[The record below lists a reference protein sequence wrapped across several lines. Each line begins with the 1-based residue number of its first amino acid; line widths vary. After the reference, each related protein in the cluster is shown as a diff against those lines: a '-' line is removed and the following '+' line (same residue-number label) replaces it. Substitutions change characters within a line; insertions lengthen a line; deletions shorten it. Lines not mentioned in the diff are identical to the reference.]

1 MYSKGPQIVLT
12 PEEKR
17 VYGQLFQ
24 LADVNK
30 KGVIEG
36 QHAVKFFSN
45 SGLPASALR
54 EIWHIA
60 DSENLGY
67 LSQQSFS
74 IAVKLI
80 SQAQNGQSPDL
91 ANINAAAPLPRFDG
105 VYLIS
110 SEDREKYLRMFIGLN
125 PVNGDLDGDRA
136 RDVLMKSKLPLDKLG
151 QIWALADTKKRGKLD
166 MAEFIIAM
174 YFVQNTMNSTI
185 KTIPSVLP
193 EGFYDMASG
202 ITASASSL
210 PTSPQPASRQI
221 AGVVDSPRSPVIQ
234 NYSWDVTAEDKATY
248 DRYFSSVDVMN
259 KGYLTGDEAANFFM
273 KSRLTPN
280 VLAQIWDLADVR
292 KSGVLNRD
300 EFAVAMY
307 LITKKMNGAI
317 LPTTLP
323 PSLIPPSMR
332 SIPTATFPDS
342 LTRSGTIK
350 SPPIGKRS
358 SLFVFEQGLNNSS
371 PSPFFNSGPVS
382 QNSND
387 FDLLGDTDINTQVAI
402 ENGEIRALKSQADNL
417 SDALSEFKISRAN
430 TDTDLANLAVQKNE
444 ITTRLSQVRTLY
456 DSELRSLQEIQANYK
471 AEYETLER
479 AREELAQA
487 ERALEQLQSERDQF
501 QASIQ
506 KDREEMLD
514 IKRRMRLA
522 EEKNVSIKAEIEK
535 FKTESRKQKG
545 LLDINRMQ
553 LTSAEKEKDK
563 ALKTLQDLEGRDIP
577 DDDPF
582 GTGAFIPNTSDSS
595 PLQGNINSQPGLEFV
610 DNSNQSRNVIHNQHP
625 SISSL
630 GSGVKRT
637 MSNSS
642 LASNSTVG
650 TSSVKSSSFSAS
662 KLEETMFDKP
672 NSMSNSKPIDVN
684 NIFGENTLSTNPQ
697 DNDTAVNSSRSI
709 NSFDTSFN
717 TPFAE
722 FNKDITKSDNVPQ
735 QIVEKSEEKSDTDP
749 FASFSNL
756 KRSSTGK
763 SDYNSTFSTTFS
775 SNNDIVTSES
785 FTTEFPSLEEI
796 EASVESGVKIGF
808 DNDFSSIPT
817 NIENKDDNIFNSEI
831 LKDNNNEAENTR
843 DNPVLSELE
852 SALPEN
858 SATAKEVSMEET
870 KDNINVY
877 NKGVETPFVPEM
889 SESLG
894 GGLAPLKDSESWIS
908 VEKSSESKSTIQMD
922 DFDTVFADLTDAK
935 VAKTPPINFD
945 ADFDTD
951 FKEDFNPTFDA
962 PITHSKA
969 APNTSSSGNIM
980 GVTPSISSTKNSSTN
995 FDKFDK
1001 TFGFDP
1007 FSSNESSTTSNATK
1021 PNLVEAAFGGIT
1033 GEPQKSTKSS
1043 IGFDD
1048 AFGDFFKSPSAPSSK
1063 TEPSSLDLKS
1073 TTANDSKTSITSESS
1088 QPKVQSMDD
1097 DDDVEQVKQLRAM
1110 GFSREKSIDALGRY
1124 DYDIEK
1130 ASNFLLENL

>member
-1 MYSKGPQIVLT
+1 MLSKGPQIILT

-17 VYGQLFQ
+17 VYGYFFQ

-45 SGLPASALR
+45 SGLPPSVLR

-74 IAVKLI
+74 VAVKLI
-80 SQAQNGQSPDL
+80 AQAQNGQSPDPT
-91 ANINAAAPLPRFDG
+91 NINAAAPLPRFDG
-105 VYLIS
+105 VYIIS
-110 SEDREKYLRMFIGLN
+110 TDDRDKYIRMFIGLN
-125 PVNGDLDGDRA
+125 PVNGDLDGEGV
-136 RDVLMKSKLPLDKLG
+136 RDILMKSKLPLDKLG
-151 QIWALADTKKRGKLD
+151 QIWTLADTKKRGKLD

-174 YFVQNTMNSTI
+174 YFVQNTMNGTI
-185 KTIPSVLP
+185 KSIPSVLP
-193 EGFYDMASG
+193 EGLYDMASG
-202 ITASASSL
+202 KTPSTSSPSSL

-221 AGVVDSPRSPVIQ
+221 AGVVDSPMSPIIQ

-248 DRYFSSVDVMN
+248 DRYFTSVDGIN

-280 VLAQIWDLADVR
+280 VLAQIWDLADIR
-292 KSGVLNRD
+292 KSGTLNRD

-307 LITKKMNGAI
+307 LITKKMSGVN

-332 SIPTATFPDS
+332 SIPTAFPDS

-350 SPPIGKRS
+350 SPPIGKRA
-358 SLFVFEQGLNNSS
+358 SLLVFEQGLNPSS
-371 PSPFFNSGPVS
+371 PSPFFNSSSVS
-382 QNSND
+382 QSSSD

-417 SDALSEFKISRAN
+417 SGAISEFKTSRAN
-430 TDTDLANLAVQKNE
+430 LDTDLANLAVQKNE

-456 DSELRSLQEIQANYK
+456 DSEHRSLQEVQANYK
-471 AEYETLER
+471 IEYESLER

-487 ERALEQLQSERDQF
+487 ERALEQLQSERDKF
-501 QASIQ
+501 HTSIQ
-506 KDREEMLD
+506 KDRDEMQD

-522 EEKNVSIKAEIEK
+522 EERNVTIKAEIEK
-535 FKTESRKQKG
+535 LKTESRKQKG

-582 GTGAFIPNTSDSS
+582 GTGAFVPNPSDSV
-595 PLQGNINSQPGLEFV
+595 PLQGNINSQPGLEFA
-610 DNSNQSRNVIHNQHP
+610 DNSSQSRPNIHNRHS

-630 GSGVKRT
+630 GGGVKRT

-650 TSSVKSSSFSAS
+650 TSSVKSSPFNSS
-662 KLEETMFDKP
+662 KLEESMFDKP
-672 NSMSNSKPIDVN
+672 NSVSNSKSIDVN

-709 NSFDTSFN
+709 NSFDMSFN
-717 TPFAE
+717 TPFAG

-749 FASFSNL
+749 FATFSNF

-763 SDYNSTFSTTFS
+763 SDYNSPFSTTFV
-775 SNNDIVTSES
+775 SNNDIVASES

-796 EASVESGVKIGF
+796 EASVESGAKIGF
-808 DNDFSSIPT
+808 DNNFSSIPT
-817 NIENKDDNIFNSEI
+817 NTENKDNNIFNSEV
-831 LKDNNNEAENTR
+831 LNNETEITL
-843 DNPVLSELE
+843 DNPALNE
-852 SALPEN
+852 SPKN
-858 SATAKEVSMEET
+858 SAIVEEAKD
-870 KDNINVY
+870 KINAY
-877 NKGVETPFVPEM
+877 NKGVESPFVPAVGEM
-889 SESLG
+889 SEPLG
-894 GGLAPLKDSESWIS
+894 GGLAPMKDSESWIS
-908 VEKSSESKSTIQMD
+908 VEKLSESKPSTQID
-922 DFDTVFADLTDAK
+922 DFDAVFADLTDAK
-935 VAKTPPINFD
+935 VTKTPPINFD
-945 ADFDTD
+945 ADFDDTD

-962 PITHSKA
+962 PVTLSKPA
-969 APNTSSSGNIM
+969 FNISSSGNNM
-980 GVTPSISSTKNSSTN
+980 GVTPSISSRKNSSTD

-1001 TFGFDP
+1001 AFNNFDP
-1007 FSSNESSTTSNATK
+1007 FSSSTSSTTSNATK
-1021 PNLVEAAFGGIT
+1021 PNLVDAAFGGIT
-1033 GEPQKSTKSS
+1033 SEPPKATNSS

-1048 AFGDFFKSPSAPSSK
+1048 AFEELLKSSSTPPSK
-1063 TEPSSLDLKS
+1063 TEPPLDLKS
-1073 TTANDSKTSITSESS
+1073 TIANDSKASISSGSS
-1088 QPKVQSMDD
+1088 QLKIQSMDDD
-1097 DDDVEQVKQLRAM
+1097 DDDVEQVKQLKAM

-1130 ASNFLLENL
+1130 AANFLFENP

>member
-1 MYSKGPQIVLT
+1 
-12 PEEKR
+12 E
-17 VYGQLFQ
+17 
-24 LADVNK
+24 
-30 KGVIEG
+30 
-36 QHAVKFFSN
+36 
-45 SGLPASALR
+45 
-54 EIWHIA
+54 
-60 DSENLGY
+60 
-67 LSQQSFS
+67 
-74 IAVKLI
+74 
-80 SQAQNGQSPDL
+80 
-91 ANINAAAPLPRFDG
+91 
-105 VYLIS
+105 
-110 SEDREKYLRMFIGLN
+110 
-125 PVNGDLDGDRA
+125 RA

-174 YFVQNTMNSTI
+174 YFVQNTMNGTI
-185 KTIPSVLP
+185 KNIPSVLP

-221 AGVVDSPRSPVIQ
+221 AGVVDSPMSPVIQ
-234 NYSWDVTAEDKATY
+234 SYSWDVTAEDKATY

-292 KSGVLNRD
+292 KSGTLNRD

-307 LITKKMNGAI
+307 LITKKMNGTI

-332 SIPTATFPDS
+332 SITTTFPDS

-358 SLFVFEQGLNNSS
+358 SLLVFEQGLNTSL

-402 ENGEIRALKSQADNL
+402 ENGEIRALKSQADNF
-417 SDALSEFKISRAN
+417 SEAISEFKISRAN
-430 TDTDLANLAVQKNE
+430 LDTDLANLAVQKNE

-456 DSELRSLQEIQANYK
+456 DSEHRSLQEIQANYK
-471 AEYETLER
+471 IEYESLER

-522 EEKNVSIKAEIEK
+522 EEKNVAIKAEIEK
-535 FKTESRKQKG
+535 LKTESRKQKG

-563 ALKTLQDLEGRDIP
+563 ALKTLQSLEGRDIP

-610 DNSNQSRNVIHNQHP
+610 DNSNQSRNIIHNQHP

-630 GSGVKRT
+630 GGGVKRT

-650 TSSVKSSSFSAS
+650 TSSVKSSSFSSS
-662 KLEETMFDKP
+662 KLEETMVDKP
-672 NSMSNSKPIDVN
+672 NSVSNSKPIDVN
-684 NIFGENTLSTNPQ
+684 NNFGENTLSTNPQ
-697 DNDTAVNSSRSI
+697 DNDTSVNSSRSI
-709 NSFDTSFN
+709 NSFDTTFN

-735 QIVEKSEEKSDTDP
+735 QIVEKNEEKSDTDP
-749 FASFSNL
+749 FASFSNF

-831 LKDNNNEAENTR
+831 SKDNNNEAENTR
-843 DNPVLSELE
+843 DNPVLSEPE
-852 SALPEN
+852 SVLPEN

-870 KDNINVY
+870 KDKINVY
-877 NKGVETPFVPEM
+877 NKGVETPFVPVVGEI

-908 VEKSSESKSTIQMD
+908 VEKSSESKSTTQMD
-922 DFDTVFADLTDAK
+922 DFDAVFADLTDAK
-935 VAKTPPINFD
+935 VTKTPPINFD

-962 PITHSKA
+962 PITHSKPA
-969 APNTSSSGNIM
+969 SNTSSSGNNL
-980 GVTPSISSTKNSSTN
+980 GVTPSISSTKNSSTD

-1001 TFGFDP
+1001 RFGSFDP
-1007 FSSNESSTTSNATK
+1007 FSSNASSTTSNATK

-1033 GEPQKSTKSS
+1033 GEPQKSTNSS

-1048 AFGDFFKSPSAPSSK
+1048 AFEEFFKSPSAPSSK

-1073 TTANDSKTSITSESS
+1073 TTANDSKTSIPSESS

-1097 DDDVEQVKQLRAM
+1097 NDDDVEQVKQLRAM

-1130 ASNFLLENL
+1130 ASNFLLENP